1 MSTPPNTPNST
12 LSEAVKGLPGLL
24 DTLRSALESDADNQ
38 MQSKAFGL
46 GCELLRKVVDS
57 IAQDLS
63 RIDEVQ
69 RAMSGFSISIPKD
82 QFDRFIADEIR
93 LLKKFGFS
101 EQDLK
106 GVEEGFTSVRNEL
119 DAPHFDS
126 LKVVAT
132 LQEFRDLL
140 CQLEDLAKKESI
152 PNAKGLILTSIS
164 GVWQVA
170 VVSGDVVTGVAGIPT
185 GVLAIPAV
193 LGAIA
198 SVDAGYKLVSRTIPK
213 LRELIGNELTRR
225 RQKKLKKNLTTH
237 PVLKKNNDK
246 K

>member
-1 MSTPPNTPNST
+1 MSTIRNTPNSS
-12 LSEAVKGLPGLL
+12 LSEAVKGLPSLL
-24 DTLRSALESDADNQ
+24 DTLRSALESEADSQ

-57 IAQDLS
+57 IAKDLS

-69 RAMSGFSISIPKD
+69 RAMSAFSISIPKD

-93 LLKKFGFS
+93 LLKEFTFS

-106 GVEEGFTSVRNEL
+106 GVEDGLSSVRDKL
-119 DAPHFDS
+119 DTLHFDS
-126 LKVVAT
+126 SKVVAT

-152 PNAKGLILTSIS
+152 PNAKNLILTCIS

-170 VVSGDVVTGVAGIPT
+170 VVSGDVITGVAGIPT
-185 GVLAIPAV
+185 GVLAIPAM

-198 SVDAGYKLVSRTIPK
+198 SVDAGYKLFSKTIPK
-213 LRELIGNELTRR
+213 LRELIGSEIARR
-225 RQKKLKKNLTTH
+225 RQKNLKKNLANRKPIRIRRT
-237 PVLKKNNDK
+237 K
-246 K
+246 